1 MRIALAFGLALISV
15 VPGLQAQTPT
25 AAPAAAMGNTTPGN
39 VTRVVLL
46 RIKPGQSD
54 AFWNDVRRNGKP
66 IYDEYKKRGI
76 IVDYGYFTKS
86 TFDGPTDWDVGYTLT
101 FANWGAFDNLGQRT
115 DPVTIAHYGSVEQR
129 TAAQV
134 ARINISELAQS
145 FLIRQQTPNPV
156 SK

>member
-1 MRIALAFGLALISV
+1 MRIALACGLALIAV

-25 AAPAAAMGNTTPGN
+25 PAPAMAMGNTTPGN

-66 IYDEYKKRGI
+66 IYDEYKKLGI

-86 TFDGPTDWDVGYTLT
+86 TFDGPTDWDVGFTLT
-101 FANWGAFDNLGQRT
+101 YANWAAFDNLGQRT

-129 TAAQV
+129 TAAQL
-134 ARINISELAQS
+134 ARINYSEVAQS
-145 FLIRQQTPNPV
+145 FLIRQQTPNPI